1 MPLNSWCSEF
11 FRGLRNGTTTCIGV
25 TLSNLMKTFY
35 FYFVVLIWFTLSHD
49 LFYIILR
56 KFWSLFSVI
65 QKFFSLLYRRYIKLE
80 ETRKRSTSI

>member
-35 FYFVVLIWFTLSHD
+35 FDFVVLIWFTLSHD
-49 LFYIILR
+49 LFFSN
-56 KFWSLFSVI
+56 FWSLFSVI